1 MSVTVR
7 DYIEKTKRVQ
17 SQIGNEIDDIVRSF
31 EDRILDL
38 NREEQL
44 FQDGSDINGQL
55 LGKYRGTFN
64 GVGRGFPKTKGDPF
78 NFYDTGSLFR
88 NFTLLSEGN
97 RNKLVI
103 GNTDGKAKLL
113 AEKYGEFVGL
123 TKENQYRVNY
133 EIIYPELMKFIKQY
147 L

>member
-1 MSVTVR
+1 MGTR
-7 DYIEKTKRVQ
+7 EYIERAKRVQ
-17 SQIGNEIDDIVRSF
+17 SQLGNEIDDIVRSF
-31 EDRILDL
+31 ENEILDL
-38 NREEQL
+38 NREQQI
-44 FQDGSDINGQL
+44 FQEGSDINGHL

-64 GVGRGFPKTKGDPF
+64 GTTRGFPKIKGDPF
-78 NFYDTGSLFR
+78 NFYNTGSLFN

-97 RNKLVI
+97 KNKLII

-113 AEKYGEFVGL
+113 SEKYGEFVGL
-123 TKENQYRVNY
+123 TKENQYKVNY

>member
-1 MSVTVR
+1 MV
-7 DYIEKTKRVQ
+7 
-17 SQIGNEIDDIVRSF
+17 SF
-31 EDRILDL
+31 QENI
-38 NREEQL
+38 EEQI
-44 FQDGSDINGQL
+44 FKKGSDVNGQL
-55 LGKYRGTFN
+55 LGKYKNDYNGSTRGY
-64 GVGRGFPKTKGDPF
+64 PKEGGTPF
-78 NFYDTGSLFR
+78 NFYDTGSLFN

-97 RNKLVI
+97 KNKLII

-133 EIIYPELMKFIKQY
+133 EIIYPELIKWISKY